1 MMKPLIASLGLFL
14 AGCSQQ
20 FQDLNATFNEAMFG
34 DADVSTTAEYIQ
46 DLPYASIYAQIN
58 DQGKI
63 FMVLAFVGQNP
74 KTGAEQLKWMSSDKA
89 MIVTENGRVVQTL
102 LLPYENLSSL
112 ATKPTNAL
120 VPSFDLSTNPKAQR
134 WQATYDW
141 QPDYRFGYSANIV
154 RSYVNQETVHT
165 PLAAIETSKFIE
177 QVSYPALGEQVENE
191 YWVNSQGKVV
201 KTVQYL
207 GPDMTRLELTLLKP
221 YQAN

>member
-1 MMKPLIASLGLFL
+1 M
-14 AGCSQQ
+14 
-20 FQDLNATFNEAMFG
+20 
-34 DADVSTTAEYIQ
+34 
-46 DLPYASIYAQIN
+46 
-58 DQGKI
+58 
-63 FMVLAFVGQNP
+63 
-74 KTGAEQLKWMSSDKA
+74 
-89 MIVTENGRVVQTL
+89 
-102 LLPYENLSSL
+102 
-112 ATKPTNAL
+112 L
-120 VPSFDLSTNPKAQR
+120 VPNFELSAEPKAQR

-154 RSYVNQETVHT
+154 RTYVNQETVQT
-165 PLAAIETSKFIE
+165 PLASIETNRFIE